1 MYTIDEFWTRRLG
14 GLNNYALPFQVPG
27 WSNSETTSTSFVE
40 AELTLREGFD
50 DLDQP
55 IWFVAAPGAV
65 GKSTLARQIAAATSA
80 VYLNL
85 AEADTVA
92 GNYLAGGLVKTGL
105 YPYWQNEQCTVLIDA
120 LDEARLRVTQS
131 SFEDFLDD
139 IVTMTRN
146 RGVPL
151 VIFGRVGVIDD
162 SWLIL
167 NEKGVSP
174 PIFEINF
181 FDIERANK
189 FVLSALRRISETPG
203 FEPLRQN
210 LQKHSVVYE
219 DVVRKSLASI
229 NKLAASDG
237 SRFSGYAPVLEAV
250 AAVISREKN
259 PAHFSIDGDA
269 SSQSELLESL
279 TAKILD
285 RESEKLRAQLG
296 DIPIDTRARLY
307 GPEEQM
313 RRLSHVVLGGP
324 SPSIPNF
331 LTPDEAGV
339 YATAL
344 EGFVAQHP
352 YLDGNNRKASGAVFS
367 AAVNAFALF
376 ADESQLRIAAER
388 YATDAGHTPNPFL
401 IDFYDAEIG
410 KRKIQ
415 EIPPEH
421 VGFIYESAR
430 SRASSGDIVRL
441 SIEADKEAE
450 HADMEISAE
459 NSATEGKTSGKRYK
473 ISQAGM
479 LKFGRQLSGVSID
492 AEPMSLS
499 IGDGGPAEIHG
510 PTIISVAALN
520 LLCSD
525 LAFSK
530 SDITQTDNSIFIEAS
545 ELSVST
551 LNSVP
556 TVRSDVAVGVRW
568 PGSEQ
573 FPWTSLSKEEEQIF
587 GELGDKLKLF
597 RRLVMAFRSHSK
609 GELARFKDK
618 IEHARMTGGD
628 FGERL
633 RQRML
638 DDGILTLRGPM
649 YVLHPD
655 KLGAA
660 TGVSFQDIKMRTFGE
675 KARAYLAGI

>member
-1 MYTIDEFWTRRLG
+1 MYTIADFWAERLG
-14 GLNNYALPFQVPG
+14 GLTRGSKALQVPG
-27 WSNSETTSTSFVE
+27 WSNSETTNPSFVE
-40 AELTLREGFD
+40 AKLTLREGFD
-50 DLDQP
+50 DLNQP

-65 GKSTLARQIAAATSA
+65 GKSTLARQIAAVTSA

-105 YPYWQNEQCTVLIDA
+105 YPQWQAEECAVLIDA

-139 IVTMTRN
+139 IVTMTAN
-146 RGVPL
+146 RKMPL

-174 PIFEINF
+174 AIFDINF
-181 FDIERANK
+181 FDADRASK
-189 FVLSALRRISETPG
+189 FVLSALRRTSETPG
-203 FEPLRQN
+203 FQALGQN
-210 LQKHSVVYE
+210 LLRHGAVYE
-219 DVVRKSLASI
+219 DVIRKSLASI
-229 NKLAASDG
+229 DELAGDEGA
-237 SRFSGYAPVLEAV
+237 RFSGYAPVLEAV
-250 AAVISREKN
+250 AAVISRESN
-259 PAHFSIDGDA
+259 PAQFSIDGGA
-269 SSQSELLESL
+269 SSQAALLESL
-279 TAKILD
+279 TVKILD
-285 RESEKLRAQLG
+285 RESEKLRAQLS
-296 DIPIDTRARLY
+296 DIPIETRAKLY
-307 GPEEQM
+307 GREEQM
-313 RRLSHVVLGGP
+313 SRLSHVLLGGP
-324 SPSIPNF
+324 IPSMPNF
-331 LTPDEAGV
+331 LTADEAGA

-344 EGFVAQHP
+344 EGFVGQHP
-352 YLDGNNRKASGAVFS
+352 YLDGTGRKASGAVFS

-376 ADESQLRIAAER
+376 SDENRIRVAAER
-388 YATDAGHTPNPFL
+388 YATDASHTPNPFL
-401 IDFYDAEIG
+401 IDFYDAEI
-410 KRKIQ
+410 RKKDLQ

-421 VGFIYESAR
+421 VGFVYESAR

-441 SIEADKEAE
+441 SIEADVNAE
-450 HADMEISAE
+450 HADMEITVE
-459 NSATEGKTSGKRYK
+459 NIASETKSSSKRYK
-473 ISQAGM
+473 VSQAGT

-499 IGDGGPAEIHG
+499 IGDGGPAEIHA
-510 PTIISVAALN
+510 PTIVSVAALS

-530 SDITQTDNSIFIEAS
+530 SDITQTDNSIFIEAGD
-545 ELSVST
+545 LSAST
-551 LNSVP
+551 LNTIP
-556 TVRSDVAVGVRW
+556 TVRSDVTVGVRW

-573 FPWTSLSKEEEQIF
+573 FPWTALSKEEEQSF
-587 GELGDKLKLF
+587 GELGGKLKLF

-638 DDGILTLRGPM
+638 SDGILTLRGPM

-655 KLGAA
+655 KLGEA
-660 TGVSFQDIKMRTFGE
+660 TGVSFQDIKMRSFGE
-675 KARAYLAGI
+675 KAKNYLASV